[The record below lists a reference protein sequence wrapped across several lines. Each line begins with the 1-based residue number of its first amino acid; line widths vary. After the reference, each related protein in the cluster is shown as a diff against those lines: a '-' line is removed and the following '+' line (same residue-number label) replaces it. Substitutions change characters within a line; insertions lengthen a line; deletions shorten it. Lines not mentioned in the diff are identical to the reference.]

1 MAKRTQ
7 GLAKPTRTS
16 VQLTKEACAAI
27 TLQCRE
33 ASQSFRK
40 ALEGTWQVLDNA
52 AIKIASKHKKSVRR
66 VQNELH
72 MGHSLLHS
80 KHSKVSA
87 WNSFLWKKGQ
97 DGNKENYGRGKDILK
112 GIVKDFKDEYN
123 SLTEEEKA
131 NLVEEYKEYKATKTT
146 GQCISTKSKIND
158 VTNTL
163 KAVESELNNLC
174 SRTGAETIMYVVR
187 GTTDLPLRGSQFA
200 TEGVQSF
207 MESAMGIDN
216 QDLVSKL
223 EGFAIQGMTGAAK
236 NHQQRVAEV
245 RAVICSE
252 IIKPSV
258 SIKTVAKDPDAKM
271 QWVQYWRNVVKRYSV
286 IIEGW
291 PEQIPF
297 ANLSTVSNSLPE
309 LEMLLRKWRSGAIYW
324 KRLTPE
330 ELERMDKER
339 DKGIEDGA
347 IVEKR
352 RHTRSDKGK
361 KRRHDADADDAPQRQ
376 RKKVYKSTEMVSSD
390 DEEENP
396 DVVPNTTNDIPG
408 SPATPSPSSDI
419 ADTPVSSASSALTPP
434 LVTDHANTTP
444 APDPM
449 LSQSINNPPFPDFTP
464 QMTSPLFTSGSFEPG
479 SDLNLPP
486 GLDDFLLM
494 FNPSFKPYSDG
505 FNDGGSSSTFF

>member
-7 GLAKPTRTS
+7 GLAKPTRAR
-16 VQLTKEACAAI
+16 VQLTKEARAAI
-27 TLQCRE
+27 TLQRRE
-33 ASQSFRK
+33 ASQSFQK
-40 ALEGTWQVLDNA
+40 ALEGTWQVLDDA
-52 AIKIASKHKKSVRR
+52 AIKIASEHKKS
-66 VQNELH
+66 
-72 MGHSLLHS
+72 
-80 KHSKVSA
+80 HSKVSA

-97 DGNKENYGRGKDILK
+97 DGNKENYGRGKDVLE

-146 GQCISTKSKIND
+146 GQRISTKSKIND

-163 KAVESELNNLC
+163 KAVESELNNLR

-207 MESAMGIDN
+207 MESAMGINN

-245 RAVICSE
+245 RAVIRSE
-252 IIKPSV
+252 INKALQ
-258 SIKTVAKDPDAKM
+258 TVAKDPDAKM
-271 QWVQYWRNVVKRYSV
+271 QWAQYWRNVVKRYSV

-297 ANLSTVSNSLPE
+297 ANLSTVSSSLPE

-330 ELERMDKER
+330 ELERMDEER

-352 RHTRSDKGK
+352 RRTRSDKGK
-361 KRRHDADADDAPQRQ
+361 KRRRDADAGDAPQRQ

-419 ADTPVSSASSALTPP
+419 ADTPVSSASN
-434 LVTDHANTTP
+434 HANTTS
-444 APDPM
+444 APGPM
-449 LSQSINNPPFPDFTP
+449 LNFAP

-479 SDLNLPP
+479 PDLNVPP
-486 GLDDFLLM
+486 GLDDFLSM
-494 FNPSFKPYSDG
+494 FNPSFEPYSDG